1 MKDGF
6 QRTFL
11 SARTRNLKKAFRTD
25 WSYRK
30 CDKFALNLI
39 LHYFQYFKNSH
50 FQEHTAQK
58 NKFSVIDFVVNLNK
72 SVWDGGFIQIY

>member
-1 MKDGF
+1 MWQICAKPNTTLF
-6 QRTFL
+6 P
-11 SARTRNLKKAFRTD
+11 
-25 WSYRK
+25 
-30 CDKFALNLI
+30 I
-39 LHYFQYFKNSH
+39 LKNSH

>member
-39 LHYFQYFKNSH
+39 LHYFQYLRIVIFKNTLHKKIS
-50 FQEHTAQK
+50 FP
-58 NKFSVIDFVVNLNK
+58 L
-72 SVWDGGFIQIY
+72 